1 MTEPPPSD
9 AVAPRFRT
17 GWLLQRAYRH
27 ARRDFIAGLAPTRLE
42 PLHFGVLLTLTHA
55 QPLSQTELAQR
66 NNSDRT
72 AMVRALDDLERL
84 GCVVRRQSA
93 RDRRSNDV
101 TITPA
106 GREAF
111 AAAQTASVA
120 VTDRLFG
127 VLSPQE
133 RRQLDALLTKVID
146 HIEDRPDSWLG
157 AERPGPHDPEPDVAN
172 EGQAEP
178 WIPAEGTR
186 PRPPR
191 EEPAWP

>member
-127 VLSPQE
+127 VGWASP
-133 RRQLDALLTKVID
+133 RSSTTSRTART
-146 HIEDRPDSWLG
+146 
-157 AERPGPHDPEPDVAN
+157 PGSARNVRVHMTPSP
-172 EGQAEP
+172 
-178 WIPAEGTR
+178 T
-186 PRPPR
+186 
-191 EEPAWP
+191 